1 MSKVKNLS
9 QSSLSKLK
17 PIALSLEQT
26 QALELLKSGENIFLT
41 GEAGSGK
48 STIIRELLRNQD
60 PKLFPTLA
68 STGAAA
74 VLIGG
79 RTFHSFFG
87 LGLMEGGPRQTFDK
101 VTKDPRTLKRLASVE
116 GFIIDE
122 ISMLSAE
129 AFTVAEELCRFARDS
144 HMPWGGLRVL
154 AVGDFAQLPPV
165 TMAHQQREFVFET
178 PSWERSQFISCSLKQ
193 NHRVEDPEYLKLL
206 NKIRVGVVDE
216 FVEDLL
222 NSRVRHDDEDDKGL
236 RLFPHRK
243 TSEDFN
249 RRELEC
255 LDADLVEVPS
265 ILFGPA
271 LRVQALLR
279 NSPIPEVLHLKEGAH
294 VMFVQNDPQK
304 KWVNGTRGKIIKISK
319 EELIVEKA
327 NGREVTVA
335 KADFSMM
342 DAEGKVVASLHNF
355 PVTLAYATTIH
366 KSQGATL
373 EKVWLDLT
381 RLWEP
386 GHGYVA
392 LSRLKSSSGLN
403 LLGWRHSSF
412 KVDPKVI
419 SFHKNLQLH
428 QFDMNLDANSLAEEE
443 SFYE

>member
-1 MSKVKNLS
+1 MSKVIKLS
-9 QSSLSKLK
+9 Q
-17 PIALSLEQT
+17 EQS

-48 STIIRELLRNQD
+48 STIIRELLKGQD
-60 PKLFPTLA
+60 PKVFPTLA

-87 LGLMEGGPRQTFDK
+87 LGLMEGGPRQTFEK
-101 VTKDPRTLKRLASVE
+101 VMKDAKTLKRISSVE

-122 ISMLSAE
+122 ISMLSAD
-129 AFTVAEELCRFARDS
+129 AFTVAEELCRFARNS
-144 HMPWGGLRVL
+144 HLPWGGLRVL

-165 TMAHQQREFVFET
+165 TLSHQKREFVFET
-178 PSWERSQFISCSLKQ
+178 RAWERSQFLPCSLLQ
-193 NHRVEDPEYLKLL
+193 NHRVEDPEYLELL

-216 FVEDLL
+216 SVEDLL
-222 NSRVRHDDEDDKGL
+222 NSRLRHDDEDDKGL

-249 RRELEC
+249 RRELDS
-255 LDADLVEVPS
+255 LNADLIEIPS
-265 ILFGPA
+265 ILYGPA
-271 LRVQALLR
+271 MRVQALLR
-279 NSPIPEVLHLKEGAH
+279 NSPIPEVLFLKEGAH

-304 KWVNGTRGKIIKISK
+304 RWVNGTRGQIIKIGK
-319 EELIVEKA
+319 DELIIEKS
-327 NGREVTVA
+327 NGREVTVG

-342 DAEGKVVASLHNF
+342 DAEGKIVASLHNF

-403 LLGWRHSSF
+403 LLGWRHTSF
-412 KVDPKVI
+412 RVDPKVI
-419 SFHKNLQLH
+419 AFHKGLQSH
-428 QFDMNLDANSLAEEE
+428 
-443 SFYE
+443 SFSETIFEKGDFYHD